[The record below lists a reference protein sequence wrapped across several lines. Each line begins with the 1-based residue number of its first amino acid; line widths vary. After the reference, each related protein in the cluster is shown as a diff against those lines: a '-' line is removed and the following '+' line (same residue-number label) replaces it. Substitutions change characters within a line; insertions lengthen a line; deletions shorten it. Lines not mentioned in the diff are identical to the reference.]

1 MVAIRQCALI
11 AAIALVA
18 SCGGQSKPATPKSL
32 TAREIVE
39 KYKPAIVRIENRIE
53 SATGSQLGVGTGF
66 FVSESGRVATN
77 LHVIAGGGELSV
89 KLADGTVFAVKRV
102 VAVDA
107 DRDLALIEIDPAKKV
122 PTVPIGDSD
131 KVVPGDAVIAIG
143 NPAGLDF
150 TVSDGLISSVRPMD
164 NNTDTVL
171 QISAP
176 ISQGSSGGPLFNSF
190 GQVIGVAYK
199 VSMEGQNL
207 NFGVPINYLLP
218 LMAHEGSES
227 VEEFA
232 ERFTRPPP
240 NRLINTGAGSI
251 KRDIPAH
258 DTAMLASCSRE
269 QLLKVFNRINR
280 AVELGAPLYNDGD
293 HEACFGI
300 YRQTAAH
307 FEKDDGMC
315 KSVRDAFGVG
325 LLKSETKPDFTA
337 KAWTMRDTFDGLLGV
352 IIRLAQEA
360 GAKRPRP

>member
-18 SCGGQSKPATPKSL
+18 SCGGQSKSTTPKSL

-39 KYKPAIVRIENRIE
+39 RFKPAIVRIENRIE
-53 SATGSQLGVGTGF
+53 NATGSQLGVGTGF
-66 FVSESGRVATN
+66 FVSDSGRVATN

-89 KLADGTVFAVKRV
+89 KLSDGSVFDVKRV
-102 VAVDA
+102 IAVDA
-107 DRDLALIEIDPAKKV
+107 DRDLALIEIDPKKKV
-122 PTVPIGDSD
+122 PTVPLGDSD
-131 KVVPGDAVIAIG
+131 DVVPGDAVIAIG

-164 NNTDTVL
+164 NDTVL

-176 ISQGSSGGPLFNSF
+176 ISQGSSGGPLFNSY
-190 GQVIGVAYK
+190 GQVIGVAYM
-199 VSMEGQNL
+199 VSSEGQNL
-207 NFGVPINYLLP
+207 NFGVPINYLRP
-218 LMAHEGSES
+218 LLAHKGSES

-232 ERFTRPPP
+232 KRFTRPPP
-240 NRLINTGAGSI
+240 NRVINTGAGSI

-258 DTAMLASCSRE
+258 ETAILKSCSRE

-300 YRQTAAH
+300 YKQTAVH

-352 IIRLAQEA
+352 IVRLAQER
-360 GAKRPRP
+360 GAKRR